1 MSVKSTSELR
11 AMSIQD
17 LKVLRKRIT
26 NIIEVKGKGV
36 LIDLA
41 IGDSV
46 MVDHKKLAGEVCRV
60 IKINRT
66 KAVVDSVAMGKVS
79 VPSSLLVPIN

>member
-1 MSVKSTSELR
+1 MSVRSTSELR

-26 NIIEVKGKGV
+26 NIIESKGKDV

-46 MVDHKKLAGEVCRV
+46 MVDHKKLSGEVCKV
-60 IKINRT
+60 VKINRT
-66 KAVVDSVAMGKVS
+66 KAIVDSISMGKVS
-79 VPSSLLVPIN
+79 VPSSLLVAI

>member
-1 MSVKSTSELR
+1 MSVRSTSELR

-26 NIIEVKGKGV
+26 NIIEAKAKDV

-46 MVDHKKLAGEVCRV
+46 MVDHKKLSGEVCKV
-60 IKINRT
+60 VKINRT
-66 KAVVDSVAMGKVS
+66 KAIVDSISMGKVS
-79 VPSSLLVPIN
+79 VPSSLLVAI

>member
-1 MSVKSTSELR
+1 
-11 AMSIQD
+11 MSIQD

-26 NIIEVKGKGV
+26 NIIESKGKDV

-46 MVDHKKLAGEVCRV
+46 MVDHKKLSGEVCKV
-60 IKINRT
+60 VKINRT
-66 KAVVDSVAMGKVS
+66 KAIVDSISMGKVS
-79 VPSSLLVPIN
+79 VPSSLLVAI